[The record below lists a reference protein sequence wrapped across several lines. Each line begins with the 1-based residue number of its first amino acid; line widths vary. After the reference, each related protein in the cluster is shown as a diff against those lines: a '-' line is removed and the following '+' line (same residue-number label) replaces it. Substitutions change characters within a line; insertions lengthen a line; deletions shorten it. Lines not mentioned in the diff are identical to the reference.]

1 MPRVCSQNS
10 MSVCVYVWRGACV
23 FTWLGSCVSVGH
35 TGHSAEWPVSQTVS
49 QMIPIGALVWFS
61 QWVRTKSKTKK
72 IEKRTNWKIY
82 LCLNK
87 HFRNALQSRS
97 AVSSGRTDVHPHLQP
112 GWQFT
117 FALRHLATSPKCVH
131 VRKCPVRCMQIILYC
146 RLQDY
151 VLHN

>member
-10 MSVCVYVWRGACV
+10 MSVCLRDWVRVC
-23 FTWLGSCVSVGH
+23 
-35 TGHSAEWPVSQTVS
+35 Q
-49 QMIPIGALVWFS
+49 LVTQDIRLS
-61 QWVRTKSKTKK
+61 DLSLRQWVRWFQSGLLFGFRNESEPKAKEKR

-117 FALRHLATSPKCVH
+117 LALRHLATSPKGVH
-131 VRKCPVRCMQIILYC
+131 VRKRCACPVHCMQIILYC
-146 RLQDY
+146 RLQVY